1 MANERIINIIVEEV
15 KKSEII
21 KAIKDDK
28 DFEKKVRAIVSDV
41 ICDMYRVLW
50 QHNSIFKT
58 LGK

>member
-1 MANERIINIIVEEV
+1 MTNGKVYGIIAEEIS
-15 KKSEII
+15 KQDII
-21 KAIKDDK
+21 KSIKNDK

>member
-1 MANERIINIIVEEV
+1 MANEKVVDIIAEEV
-15 KKSEII
+15 KKSGII

-28 DFEKKVRAIVSDV
+28 DFEKKVRAIVADV
-41 ICDMYRVLW
+41 VCDMYRVLW

>member
-1 MANERIINIIVEEV
+1 MANERIIKISAEEV
-15 KKSEII
+15 KKSEIL

>member
-1 MANERIINIIVEEV
+1 MANEKVVDIIAEEV
-15 KKSEII
+15 KKSDII

-28 DFEKKVRAIVSDV
+28 DFEKKVRAIVADV
-41 ICDMYRVLW
+41 VCDMYRVLW

>member
-1 MANERIINIIVEEV
+1 MTNDKVYGIIAEEIS
-15 KKSEII
+15 KHDII
-21 KAIKDDK
+21 KSIKNDK

>member
-1 MANERIINIIVEEV
+1 MANEKLVNIIVEEV

-21 KAIKDDK
+21 KAIKDDRE
-28 DFEKKVRAIVSDV
+28 FEKKVRSIVADV
-41 ICDMYRVLW
+41 VCDMYRVLW

>member
-1 MANERIINIIVEEV
+1 MTNDKVYGIIAEEIS
-15 KKSEII
+15 KQDII
-21 KAIKDDK
+21 KSIKNDK

>member
-28 DFEKKVRAIVSDV
+28 DFEKKVRAIVADV
-41 ICDMYRVLW
+41 VCDMYRVLW

>member
-1 MANERIINIIVEEV
+1 MANDKIYSIIAEEIS
-15 KKSEII
+15 KRDII
-21 KAIKDDK
+21 KALKDDK

-50 QHNSIFKT
+50 QHNNIFKA

>member
-1 MANERIINIIVEEV
+1 MTDDKVYGIIAEEIS
-15 KKSEII
+15 KQDII
-21 KAIKDDK
+21 KSIKNDK